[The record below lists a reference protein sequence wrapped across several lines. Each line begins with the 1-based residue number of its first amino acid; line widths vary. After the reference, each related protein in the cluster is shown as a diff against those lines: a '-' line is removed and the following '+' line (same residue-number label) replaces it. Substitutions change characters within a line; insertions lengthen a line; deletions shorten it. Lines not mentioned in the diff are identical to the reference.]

1 LGLEDERGGGACIG
15 KELGT
20 LREVP
25 VQLARGGA
33 GDGVRA
39 AQPRGSA
46 LGDEVEHDEH
56 ASGEEEEVALCRQ
69 QPWRRHGG
77 I

>member
-1 LGLEDERGGGACIG
+1 
-15 KELGT
+15 
-20 LREVP
+20 
-25 VQLARGGA
+25 VQRARGGA